1 MKLFKYIAAVVS
13 PKFSMGGGAPA
24 NTTSTQKFDK
34 GTTLSRE
41 KARSMITDF
50 INNNTPAEV
59 QKQIELANSHIADD
73 QSQLSKFQ
81 AILDSGKK
89 LSASQQKERESL
101 QSDLSDYQANLATGQ
116 NENAIYQ
123 KQMTLNQGRT
133 DNLATRQQGLDALYK
148 DSSTLGNSIM
158 DGKYDTN
165 LAPVDNAALATSQNA
180 TAVAP
185 KEATAGSAGYT
196 DAKLA
201 ALPGYQSA
209 TAQTAQPYQAAGISE
224 SDLTQARQA
233 LGSLDPTNSL
243 QQLLTGKIDNP
254 YLEGINQANIN
265 QSMQGYGD
273 MLQNL
278 NQQVMPGINNDAFA
292 AGQYGSSR
300 QGVAQGLALQQ
311 AEKNARDLT
320 QSNADQGTKLYG
332 QAYQNAQQN
341 MLSVASELNSQAG
354 QNAQFNV
361 GQANQIGLQNA
372 TNEMAGNQYD
382 TSQINDMSKYN
393 AGNTLQNN
401 QFGAQQENALNLANA
416 SGAAGASTTNSQLN
430 TNVSLAN
437 ASNGMNNNQFNAGN
451 TLNNN
456 QFNAG
461 NANTNSQFNANLG
474 LQNNTQQMGQTQNNL
489 NNAVGG
495 LNVLSGAN
503 TNYNAGQD
511 ALYNN
516 QTDINQYDNQRQLDN
531 ITLQQQA
538 AGMTTGGSTSTYGT
552 GGGANPFGQ
561 LGGAALTGAGLYK
574 LLG

>member
-1 MKLFKYIAAVVS
+1 MSK
-13 PKFSMGGGAPA
+13 GGGSS
-24 NTTSTQKFDK
+24 NTTTTQKFDK
-34 GTTLSRE
+34 GTTKSRE
-41 KARSMITDF
+41 EYRSMVTDF
-50 INNNTPAEV
+50 IKSYTPAEV
-59 QKQIELANSHIADD
+59 QRQIALANTHIADD
-73 QSQLSKFQ
+73 QSQLGKFQ

-101 QSDLSDYQANLATGQ
+101 QSDLSEYQANLATAQ
-116 NENAIYQ
+116 NENAIYT
-123 KQMTLNQGRT
+123 KQMDLNQGRT
-133 DNLATRQQGLDALYK
+133 NNLATRQEGLDALYK
-148 DSSTLGNSIM
+148 GSSTLGNSIM
-158 DGKYDTN
+158 GGKYDTN

-180 TAVAP
+180 TATAP

-201 ALPGYQSA
+201 DLPGYQSA
-209 TAQTAQPYQAAGISE
+209 TAQTTKPYQAATTST
-224 SDLTQARQA
+224 SDLSAARQA
-233 LGSLDPTNSL
+233 QGAVDPTSAL
-243 QQLLTGKIDNP
+243 QQLLSGKIDNP
-254 YLEGINQANIN
+254 YLQGINQSNIN

-332 QAYQNAQQN
+332 EAYQNAQQN
-341 MLSVASELNSQAG
+341 MMATANNLNNQAA
-354 QNAQFNV
+354 QNAQFNASN
-361 GQANQIGLQNA
+361 ANANSQFN
-372 TNEMAGNQYD
+372 TSNQLASDQYN

-437 ASNGMNNNQFNAGN
+437 VGNSMNNNQFNAGN

-456 QFNAG
+456 QFNTG
-461 NANTNSQFNANLG
+461 NANTNNQFNANLG
-474 LQNNTQQMGQTQNNL
+474 LQNNTQQMGQTQSNL

-511 ALYNN
+511 ALYTN
-516 QTDINQYDNQRQLDN
+516 QNDILNWDKQRQIDN
-531 ITLQQQA
+531 LTLQQQA
-538 AGMTTGGSTSTYGT
+538 AGMTTGGMTSTYGT
-552 GGGANPFGQ
+552 GGQSNMLSQ
-561 LGGAALTGAGLYK
+561 VGGTALTGAAVYS
-574 LLG
+574 LLK